1 MIIRGTPK
9 ELNKYI
15 VVDSDTSEMLHKN
28 GFIPK
33 YIDGNDIY
41 YLKDKEIL
49 EFMERSVGWQKKILN
64 NFP

>member
-15 VVDSDTSEMLHKN
+15 VVNGDVSEILHKN
-28 GFIPK
+28 GFMPQ
-33 YIDGNDIY
+33 YIDGDDIY

-49 EFMERSVGWQKKILN
+49 EFMEGSVR
-64 NFP
+64 